1 LPMENL
7 TIHEVPA
14 LREPV
19 LIMAFGGWPDAGEGA
34 TQAVKHLVRKLKAT
48 KFAEIDPEEFYDF
61 TQTRPNTFLMAD
73 GTRRTQ
79 WPTNRFYYWQNP
91 EGKRD
96 LLFFAGI
103 EPNLRW
109 RAYTRLA
116 MEVIEEADCR
126 SVLHLGALLDAVPHT
141 RDTQITG
148 FSNNPD
154 WGKALKGMAISGSSY
169 EGPTGITSAITE
181 SCDKKGF
188 FYTSVWGHAPHYLHA
203 TPNYK
208 VSHAL
213 LTVVNRLL
221 DVPLHLN
228 DMRHKV
234 SDFEREVESA
244 IAEDTQV
251 QSYVKRLEEH
261 YDNIFSQPK
270 GPGDIP
276 SSEEVLSDL
285 DEFLKRE
292 QRRKNSGKGPGES
305 DSPEG

>member
-1 LPMENL
+1 MENL
-7 TIHEVPA
+7 TIHESPK
-14 LREPV
+14 LREPI

-48 KFAEIDPEEFYDF
+48 KFAEIDSEEFYDF
-61 TQTRPNTFLMAD
+61 TQTRPNTFLTAD
-73 GTRRTQ
+73 GMRWTQ

-91 EGKRD
+91 EGEQD

-109 RAYTRLA
+109 RTYTRLV
-116 MEVIEEADCR
+116 MEVIGEADCR

-141 RDTQITG
+141 RDTQLTG
-148 FSNNPD
+148 TSDDPE
-154 WGKALKGMAISGSSY
+154 WKKALEGMDTTGSSY

-181 SCDKKGF
+181 SCNEKDI
-188 FYTSVWGHAPHYLHA
+188 FYTSVWGHAPHYLNA

-213 LTVVNRLL
+213 LTVVDRLL
-221 DVPLHLN
+221 HVPLYLE
-228 DMRHKV
+228 DMQQNV

-244 IAEDTQV
+244 IAEDSQI

-270 GPGDIP
+270 GSGDIL

-292 QRRKNSGKGPGES
+292 QKRKNRGKGPGEN